1 MKRRDTD
8 PLSGLRASPPPREFS
23 GTVLD
28 AAREALAARSPRTVW
43 DRAWNSR
50 GLRIAWVS
58 ATVGLLAA
66 HVYVTIVPER
76 GTAATATRA
85 VDVRPVADELAPI
98 AQLPRIERTALDPIF
113 EAVGESERKTA
124 KKGEPS

>member
-1 MKRRDTD
+1 MKRRETD
-8 PLSGLRASPPPREFS
+8 PLSGLRASPAPRELS

-28 AAREALAARSPRTVW
+28 AAREALAARSTQTIW

-50 GLRIAWVS
+50 GLRIAWLS

-76 GTAATATRA
+76 GAAATRA